1 MIYTLGIWTVRP
13 GSEDDFVRAWED
25 MGRETKKQFPTAS
38 GTLLRDHAQPNRF
51 VSFGPWESL
60 EQVVAWRESSAFTE
74 GLAKIR
80 EVLDG
85 FEPNTMDLVTRIA

>member
-25 MGRETKKQFPTAS
+25 MGRETKRLFPTAA
-38 GTLLRDHAQPNRF
+38 GTLLRDHVQLNRF
-51 VSFGPWESL
+51 ISFGPWESL

-74 GLAKIR
+74 GLARIR

-85 FEPNTMDLVTRIA
+85 FEPTTMDLVTRIE